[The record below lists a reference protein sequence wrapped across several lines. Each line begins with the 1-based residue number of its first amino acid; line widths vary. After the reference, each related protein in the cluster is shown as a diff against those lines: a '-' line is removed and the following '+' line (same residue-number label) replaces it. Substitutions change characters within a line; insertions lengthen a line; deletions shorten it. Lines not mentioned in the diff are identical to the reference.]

1 MSGSFGDKLFGSRP
15 RGPRPRGPKR
25 ILRNL
30 LKKNEVGVN
39 VAPGHT
45 DDGWHDLPPVTLAD
59 GSTVRLWKDGES
71 LKRAFNA
78 IEDAKTRVCFEF
90 YTWANDATGRA
101 FADLLMAKARKGVKV
116 FCIYDSFGTLGG
128 NDRVMFDELRRAGV
142 RVAEFHP
149 IRPWD
154 CRFSWRPFNRD
165 HRKIIAVDQNYAGI
179 GGLNIADAYAGSW
192 VAPNDLKPVQLWRD
206 TAIGVRGP
214 ASRYF
219 VASFART
226 WNYVHKGGRI
236 DRAGYTNGIR
246 PPRSP
251 KGNRI
256 GRARSDLVHPTQTL
270 DTILNADSLG
280 VIATVPTLA
289 SPLRPLLYGLL
300 RGARKRIRMT
310 MAYFAPDDEL
320 IRELCDAA
328 GRGVKVQLMF
338 GAKSDVRLMVT
349 AARAFYDRLFCHG
362 VEVYERQFVILHAKT
377 LLVDDIAIVG
387 STNLDYR
394 SIEFNCEI
402 SAVIRNRAFADQL
415 SLLFDH
421 DIKYAKRVD
430 RQAWGK
436 RRFLDRATE
445 WAVIRARQLL

>member
-15 RGPRPRGPKR
+15 RGPRPTGPKR

-30 LKKNEVGVN
+30 LRKNETGVN
-39 VAPGHT
+39 VAPGAA
-45 DDGWHDLPPVTLAD
+45 DDGWETPPAVTLAD
-59 GSTVRLWKDGES
+59 GTIVQLWKDGES
-71 LKRAFNA
+71 LKRAFDA
-78 IEDAKTRVCFEF
+78 IKDAKHRVCFEF

-101 FADLLMAKARKGVKV
+101 FADLLIAKAKQGVRV
-116 FCIYDSFGTLGG
+116 HCIYDSWGTLGG
-128 NDRVMFDELRRAGV
+128 NDRVMFEELRRAGV

-149 IRPWD
+149 VRPWD
-154 CRFSWRPFNRD
+154 CKFSWRPLSRD
-165 HRKIIAVDQNYAGI
+165 HRKLVAIDHEFAGI
-179 GGLNIADAYAGSW
+179 GGLNIADPYAGSW

-214 ASRYF
+214 AARYF
-219 VASFART
+219 VASFAHT

-236 DRAGYTNGIR
+236 HRAGYMSGIHAPR
-246 PPRSP
+246 PA

-256 GRARSDLVHPTQTL
+256 GTARSKQSVEE
-270 DTILNADSLG
+270 ILPADSLG
-280 VIATVPTLA
+280 LIATTPTLT
-289 SPLRPLLYGLL
+289 SPLRPILYGLL
-300 RGARKRIRMT
+300 RGARRRIRMT

-338 GAKSDVRLMVT
+338 GAKSDIRVMVT
-349 AARAFYDRLFCHG
+349 AARAFYDRLFCNG
-362 VEVYERQFVILHAKT
+362 VEVYERQFVVLHAKT

-402 SAVIRNRAFADQL
+402 SAIIRNPAFANQL
-415 SLLFDH
+415 SGMFDH
-421 DIKYAKRVD
+421 DMKYAKRVD
-430 RQAWGK
+430 NATWGK
-436 RRFLDRATE
+436 RKFIDRATE
-445 WAVIRARQLL
+445 WAVIRARTLL